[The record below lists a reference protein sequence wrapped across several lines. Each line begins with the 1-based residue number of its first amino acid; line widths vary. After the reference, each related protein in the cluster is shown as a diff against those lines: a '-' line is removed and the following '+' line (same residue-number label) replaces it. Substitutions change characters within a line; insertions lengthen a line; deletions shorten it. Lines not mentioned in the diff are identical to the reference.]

1 MKFVSQLAVV
11 ALATLSLAGT
21 VSAAE
26 ASVSPLVGTW
36 VLCQDPDG
44 SPKDSLEF
52 FAEGYGFSRRPNA
65 PMSPFLFMEAS
76 GKLLLAVNARGNML
90 NIYLGVSPDHSRLTL
105 KSERTG
111 NEAFYV
117 RAGQENQNGCTTK

>member
-1 MKFVSQLAVV
+1 MKVISSLAVI
-11 ALATLSLAGT
+11 ALAVFSFSG
-21 VSAAE
+21 VPAA
-26 ASVSPLVGTW
+26 AKATASPLVGTW

-44 SPKDSLEF
+44 SPKDTLEF

-65 PMSPFLFMEAS
+65 TMSPFLFKEA
-76 GKLLLAVNARGNML
+76 KDQLLLAVNANGNLL
-90 NIYLGVSPDHSRLTL
+90 NIYMGVSPDHSRLTL

-117 RAGQENQNGCTTK
+117 RVGQEKQNGCTAK